1 MVGASNK
8 KLWQKRIILL
18 AVVIGIF
25 IVENIITGG
34 KMLTGS
40 NIRTILMHAVFPAF
54 AAWGM
59 MFIFTTG
66 LIDLSVGAQV
76 LLGANIG
83 AIIAVDAGLGY
94 VGLILGTIVVVII
107 CEQIVVFCNQNLRI
121 PGWIAGLGCGLVF
134 EAILVMYA
142 TKRSETS
149 GSSVLTLPDSLRV
162 LGRWPAMVIIWVVA
176 AVIAYIVFNRTSIG
190 LNLRAVGGNESV
202 ASAMGINR
210 KKTIILA
217 ALVGS
222 LFLAVGAIL
231 DISYA
236 GKLSPSSGLGSI
248 SLIFKG
254 LATVLLAQ
262 SFTSI
267 VSDAIGIF
275 VGAIFVQ
282 GLFNFLTI
290 MGVPSGTGQEIF
302 LGAVVIICGILARLN
317 FKGVAK

>member
-1 MVGASNK
+1 MSATANK
-8 KLWQKRIILL
+8 TLWRKRIILL

-25 IVENIITGG
+25 IIENIITGG
-34 KMLTGS
+34 KMLTAG

-83 AIIAVDAGLGY
+83 AILAVDAGWGY
-94 VGLILGTIVVVII
+94 AGLIIGTVVVII
-107 CEQIVVFCNQNLRI
+107 LCEQIVVFCNYNLKI

-142 TKRSETS
+142 TKRSTTA
-149 GSSVLTLPDSLRV
+149 GSSVLTLPDNLRL
-162 LGRWPAMVIIWVVA
+162 LGKWPAMVIIWVIA
-176 AVIAYIVFNRTSIG
+176 AVLAYILFNRTTIG
-190 LNLRAVGGNESV
+190 LNLRAVGGNDAVS
-202 ASAMGINR
+202 SAMGIDRR
-210 KKTIILA
+210 KTLILA
-217 ALVGS
+217 TIVGS
-222 LFLAVGAIL
+222 LFISVGAIL

-262 SFTSI
+262 SFTAI

-302 LGAVVIICGILARLN
+302 LGAVVIICGVLARVN
-317 FKGVAK
+317 YKGVAK